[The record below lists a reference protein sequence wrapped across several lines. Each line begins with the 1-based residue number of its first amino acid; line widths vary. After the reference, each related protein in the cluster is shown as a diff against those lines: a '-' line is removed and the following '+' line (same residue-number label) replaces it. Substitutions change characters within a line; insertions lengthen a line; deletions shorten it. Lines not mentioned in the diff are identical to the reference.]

1 MATHRVSDA
10 SATAAG
16 RASRVSLIGE
26 SDAFKHLIF
35 RIGEVAPTGATVLLL
50 GETGTGKSL
59 IAQAIHERSPQC
71 HERFLAVNCAAMP
84 PTLLEIELFG
94 HERGAFTD
102 AKHPQI
108 GRFELAHGGTIFL
121 DEVGELP
128 LETQAKLL
136 RFLQEGEFERLGSH
150 HTRRVSV
157 RVVAA
162 TNRDIREEVK
172 SGRFRRDLY
181 IRLNVFPV
189 SIPPLRARQGDIP
202 LLARH
207 LLAKFTERLGRRID
221 SIPGDVMQCLQQHAW
236 PGNVRELENVLE
248 RAVMI
253 SRDGTLRLDQPHDL
267 PVGLPATDALVDV
280 ERAHIRRI
288 LSLTGG
294 RIEGDGGAAR
304 TLGLKPSTL
313 RSRMRKLGIVR
324 SFEAPPAEPR
334 RPARESWKPGR
345 WT

>member
-1 MATHRVSDA
+1 MATDRLSDV
-10 SATAAG
+10 SATAPG

-26 SDAFKHLIF
+26 SDAFKHLLF

-59 IAQAIHERSPQC
+59 IAQAIHERSPWC
-71 HERFLAVNCAAMP
+71 HERFVAVNCAALP

-94 HERGAFTD
+94 DERAAFTD
-102 AKHPQI
+102 AKHTQI
-108 GRFELAHGGTIFL
+108 GRFELANGGTIFL

-136 RFLQEGEFERLGSH
+136 RFLQEGEFERLGAH
-150 HTRRVSV
+150 HTRHVSV

-162 TNRDIREEVK
+162 TNRDMREEVK

-181 IRLNVFPV
+181 LRLNVFPI

-202 LLARH
+202 LLAHH
-207 LLAKFTERLGRRID
+207 LMAKVGERLGRHID
-221 SIPGDVMQCLQQHAW
+221 FIPGYVMQSLQRYAW

-248 RAVMI
+248 HAVII
-253 SRDGTLRLDQPHDL
+253 SHDGTLRLDRPDDL
-267 PVGLPATDALVDV
+267 PAELPATDALVDV

-294 RIEGDGGAAR
+294 RIEGEGGAAR

-324 SFEAPPAEPR
+324 SFQAPPAEPR
-334 RPARESWKPGR
+334 RPARES
-345 WT
+345 

>member
-1 MATHRVSDA
+1 MATHRLSDV

-16 RASRVSLIGE
+16 RVSPVSLIGE
-26 SDAFKHLIF
+26 SDAFKHLLF

-71 HERFLAVNCAAMP
+71 RERFVAVNCAALP

-94 HERGAFTD
+94 HEREAFSD

-108 GRFELAHGGTIFL
+108 GRFELANGGTIFL

-136 RFLQEGEFERLGSH
+136 RFLQEGEFERLGAH
-150 HTRRVSV
+150 HTRHVSV

-162 TNRDIREEVK
+162 TNRDMREEVK

-181 IRLNVFPV
+181 LRLNVFPI

-202 LLARH
+202 LLAHH
-207 LLAKFTERLGRRID
+207 LVAKVGERLGRHID
-221 SIPGDVMQCLQQHAW
+221 FIPGDVMQSLQRYAW

-248 RAVMI
+248 HAVII
-253 SRDGTLRLDQPHDL
+253 SRDGTLRLDRPDDL
-267 PVGLPATDALVDV
+267 PAELPATDALVDV
-280 ERAHIRRI
+280 ERAHIRRV

-313 RSRMRKLGIVR
+313 RSRMRKLGILR
-324 SFEAPPAEPR
+324 SFEAPPAAPR
-334 RPARESWKPGR
+334 RPARES
-345 WT
+345 

>member
-1 MATHRVSDA
+1 MATDRLSDV
-10 SATAAG
+10 SATATG

-26 SDAFKHLIF
+26 SDAFKHLMF
-35 RIGEVAPTGATVLLL
+35 RIGEVAPTGAAVLLL

-71 HERFLAVNCAAMP
+71 HERFVAVNCAALP

-94 HERGAFTD
+94 HEPGAFTD
-102 AKHPQI
+102 AKHPEI

-136 RFLQEGEFERLGSH
+136 RFLQGGEFERLGSH
-150 HTRRVSV
+150 HTRHVSV

-162 TNRDIREEVK
+162 TNRDMREEVK

-181 IRLNVFPV
+181 LRLNVFPI
-189 SIPPLRARQGDIP
+189 SIPPLRARRGDIP
-202 LLARH
+202 LLAHH
-207 LLAKFTERLGRRID
+207 LVAKLAERLGRRID
-221 SIPGDVMQCLQQHAW
+221 FIPGDVMEHLQRYAW

-248 RAVMI
+248 RAVII
-253 SRDGTLRLDQPHDL
+253 SRDGTLRLDRPDDL
-267 PVGLPATDALVDV
+267 PVESPVTDALVEV

-294 RIEGDGGAAR
+294 RIEGEGGAAR

-324 SFEAPPAEPR
+324 SFQAPRAESR
-334 RPARESWKPGR
+334 RPPRES
-345 WT
+345 

>member
-1 MATHRVSDA
+1 MATKRLGGV

-16 RASRVSLIGE
+16 RASQVSLIGE
-26 SDAFKHLIF
+26 SDAFKHLMF

-71 HERFLAVNCAAMP
+71 HERFVAVNCAALP
-84 PTLLEIELFG
+84 PTLVEIELFG
-94 HERGAFTD
+94 HERGAITD
-102 AKHPQI
+102 ANHPEI

-121 DEVGELP
+121 DEVADLP
-128 LETQAKLL
+128 LETQARVLRLL
-136 RFLQEGEFERLGSH
+136 KEGELERLGSH

-157 RVVAA
+157 RVVAG
-162 TNRDIREEVK
+162 TSRDIGEEVK
-172 SGRFRRDLY
+172 SGRFLRDLY
-181 IRLNVFPV
+181 VRLNVFPV
-189 SIPPLRARQGDIP
+189 YIPPLRDRRGDVP
-202 LLARH
+202 LLAHH
-207 LLAKFTERLGRRID
+207 LLAKFAERLGRRID
-221 SIPGDVMQCLQQHAW
+221 VIPGDVMQYLQRHAW

-248 RAVMI
+248 RAAII
-253 SRDGTLRLDQPHDL
+253 SRDGTLRLIRPDDL
-267 PVGLPATDALVDV
+267 PVELPATDALVDV
-280 ERAHIRRI
+280 ERAHIQRI

-324 SFEAPPAEPR
+324 SFEAPPAETR
-334 RPARESWKPGR
+334 RPARES
-345 WT
+345 